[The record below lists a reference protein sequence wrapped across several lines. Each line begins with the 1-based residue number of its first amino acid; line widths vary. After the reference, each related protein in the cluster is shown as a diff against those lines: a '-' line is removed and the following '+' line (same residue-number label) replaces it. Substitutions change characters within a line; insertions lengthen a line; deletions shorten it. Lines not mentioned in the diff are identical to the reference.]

1 METANFNASSDADLH
16 ILHVQSRTW
25 AAIGKALLRR
35 RQTVYVC
42 QFTDLESQGT
52 LIDDRDEKNAFHL
65 SNYICLDLPPPS
77 INSPSS
83 TCTATPQETTPD
95 LGEAVTTDDG
105 DIRMVETVQTVS
117 EMQKDNSNRK
127 RKSTSLGGADDP
139 GRSRLSKR
147 VRDRENA
154 NAAAAAAA
162 PPPTPVRQLVFQ
174 DEKLFETVEMCFSP
188 LGISL
193 GQPSALKVGIRG
205 DDETISPRDRYLS
218 DFKSILRD
226 WDDDKGNV
234 ILYGEGIQDPKEE
247 ATPGTAL
254 LSIESSSSSNMHHSV
269 LSGGEGLKKWLKA
282 LDKDGIH
289 VKEFCLNWLKA
300 LLMRDWVEGV
310 SGATRVQNDILA
322 GEGKS
327 SWLRHSWPETLRD
340 VVVAMV
346 NDCEELL
353 WNHFKEWEVDYKRRL
368 YSVGV
373 EVFGEKDLATVEV
386 CIRHTKNDFC

>member
-1 METANFNASSDADLH
+1 M
-16 ILHVQSRTW
+16 
-25 AAIGKALLRR
+25 
-35 RQTVYVC
+35 YVC
-42 QFTDLESQGT
+42 QSTDFDSQNT
-52 LIDDRDEKNAFHL
+52 LIHDRDEKNAFHL

-77 INSPSS
+77 IDSPSS

-105 DIRMVETVQTVS
+105 DIRMTEAMQTVA
-117 EMQKDNSNRK
+117 EMQKDSSNRK
-127 RKSTSLGGADDP
+127 RKSTSLGGADEL

-162 PPPTPVRQLVFQ
+162 PPPAPVRQLVFQ

-193 GQPSALKVGIRG
+193 GQPSALKAGIRG
-205 DDETISPRDRYLS
+205 DDETISPRDQYLP
-218 DFKSILRD
+218 DFKSILRN

-254 LSIESSSSSNMHHSV
+254 LSIESSSSLNIHHPV
-269 LSGGEGLKKWLKA
+269 LSGGEGLKKWLKV
-282 LDKDGIH
+282 LDKDGTH

-300 LLMRDWVEGV
+300 LLMRDWVDSV
-310 SGATRVQNDILA
+310 SNETKVQNDILA
-322 GEGKS
+322 GQGKS

-353 WNHFKEWEVDYKRRL
+353 WNHFKEWEVDYKCRL
-368 YSVGV
+368 NSVGV
-373 EVFGEKDLATVEV
+373 ETFGEKDLATVEV
-386 CIRHTKNDFC
+386 RIRHI